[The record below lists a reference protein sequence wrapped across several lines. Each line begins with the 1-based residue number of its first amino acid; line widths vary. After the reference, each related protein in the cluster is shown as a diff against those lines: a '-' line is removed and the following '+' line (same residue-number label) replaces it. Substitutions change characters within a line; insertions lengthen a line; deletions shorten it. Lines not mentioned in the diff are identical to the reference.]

1 MENQGR
7 PIEIRGKQL
16 VCAHCGG
23 NWFDQREAQLNTA
36 LMTAFDLDW
45 LNKSAKVFVCIRCG
59 RLEWFLDPTVS
70 PENDDAEPTE
80 CVACGETIPAGQ
92 DKCPQC
98 GWTYK
103 E

>member
-1 MENQGR
+1 MEDQGQLVTL
-7 PIEIRGKQL
+7 RGRQL

-23 NWFDQREAQLNTA
+23 NHFARRNAQLNTA
-36 LMTAFDLDW
+36 FLTFLGLDW
-45 LNKSAKVFVCIRCG
+45 LNTTAEVFMCTACG
-59 RLEWFLDPTVS
+59 RLEWFLDPTAA
-70 PENDDAEPTE
+70 PEDDTVE
-80 CVACGETIPAGQ
+80 CISCRATIPAGQ